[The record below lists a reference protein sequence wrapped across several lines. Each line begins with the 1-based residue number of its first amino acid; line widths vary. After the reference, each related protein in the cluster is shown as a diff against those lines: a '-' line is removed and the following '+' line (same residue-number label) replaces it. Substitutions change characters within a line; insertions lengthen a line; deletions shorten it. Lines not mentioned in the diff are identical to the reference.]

1 MGNGTSNKDS
11 VDSKSLAVD
20 FLAKFALVL
29 SKTKDALILDLK
41 ERLSKDISD
50 DVNLANIQ
58 TLVENLFNLLGYNVK
73 DIIPKQITDATQEV
87 FDVSEDLSKI
97 ITGISKIV
105 DDSSDFLDIFGI
117 EPSGEELDDIFIGF
131 ELLIKDIVEMVRA
144 FKKLGDD
151 NLDGAAEQWS
161 KFVEESNFEKDVP
174 KKMFDHI
181 ISVFMRNASE
191 VFSSDIKRLKE
202 SVESYQ
208 NSVPNDLKN
217 TITDITSLLG
227 DALADIDKGFDESLK
242 TLSKKL
248 REVISKITVV
258 LENQMSEDL
267 KKSLTLLR
275 SFIKVGEYF
284 KRIYT
289 VLDFMQVISQEKVQ
303 IFSLN
308 DNAVSLSTE
317 IYVIH
322 WSRFEEMA
330 KNPIEYFKARY
341 PVNNYADAQELISRI
356 ISVAQAFGLDI
367 PDFDSLKSML
377 IDLLRRLEKSLE
389 KLVNEEIK
397 DKIKELKQLI
407 NTLLL
412 ALERIAMEAK
422 NVIKTT
428 LDSTLKEIASELN
441 LLYQSSVGALNN
453 KNLIDAKAIKNDIE
467 GKLNDIEGKLNSMT
481 NLIKSV
487 SDISFQ
493 PIPSKDILQ
502 KSIEKIVLPVILK
515 KASEFKEFGT
525 ITEADWEKLLIQ
537 IGTSFISVYG
547 EIKKQIHNVS
557 QTLTWT
563 EKLED
568 LKKELIKELERQTK
582 DIPTS
587 WAELQNSILN
597 NPKKLSPDKLFS
609 QFDMYAYFT
618 IVSDAIKE
626 ILSFLDPETY
636 YTKFKQVTIE
646 SFVLLSEKSDATA
659 SHFKNIAEGNDSELV
674 KKIFTS
680 FINNVLIESWKELR
694 KEVLDVFLHPF
705 LQSVE
710 AVVKLKVSDI
720 LEEILKN
727 VSSDIKELQKS
738 VPNDYIDFVK
748 EVFPVIYKATQEGV
762 DNWSDGIT
770 LALKIGEP
778 LYKLIDGIID
788 SSSGNDKTKSQS
800 DKDEIT
806 KAIGIPASP
815 NVELSGK
822 HKDKVSYNLP
832 SYSLD
837 IDNKFLTVT
846 LYDSRGK
853 DLRKKTNYFSFS
865 VSIFVGEKGDTEENR
880 QAGVYIIPVVLGSY
894 GEKFNIG
901 KKHQFSL
908 ALNAAL
914 NSSEAETK
922 DRIKDYQKGA
932 IGIFFSKSNFELL
945 KDTGAVSASTDLSF
959 FRKEEA
965 GIINI
970 IESKYLNFSIGNYP
984 QTLSLGYKEKAFFA
998 KYKGELQKGEF
1009 VLKIREINDFFAELL
1024 KDDIKAKFDIALIYD
1039 TVEGF
1044 SFDGSASLK
1053 VDFNLNKKIADVFTL
1068 NKLGVE
1074 VGPSDSQD
1082 SAIRAMVNTSFTI
1095 DTKSVVFY
1103 VKDLGIGVNINY
1115 LKKDGSLGDF
1125 DLSPIFTFPS
1135 GLGVSIDATAVKGT
1149 GIISYDD
1156 KKQEFL
1162 GVLELSVL
1170 EKIEVKALA
1179 LLTMKMPD
1187 GSKGFSFVGLISVFF
1202 TPGIPLGMGFSLTGL
1217 GGVVGL
1223 NRSID
1228 KNKMQTGVRAGEI
1241 AAVFFVE
1248 NIEDN
1253 LDTMLTQMG
1262 AYFPIKRNQFFF
1274 GILARISFTEIL
1286 HVDFGL
1292 LIQAPKPSQIIIV
1305 GALFVALPTKE
1316 AALVK
1321 INVYFAGGID
1331 FDEGM
1336 WFDASIVDSEIVKIQ
1351 IYGDMAFRLY
1361 WGKSKGFLFSAGGFH
1376 PAYRPDAG
1384 FDIGIMK
1391 RLGMKLDFKLLKL
1404 TFESYF
1410 AITSNTVQLGAQ
1422 VDLRIGWSNVG
1433 IFGYFG
1439 FDCLF
1444 QFRPFRFL
1452 FDVRMGV
1459 EARWGRW
1466 TLFSISLEFALAGPA
1481 KWNAKGCAR
1490 FKILFFT
1497 IKIKFNLSWGKDSKD
1512 NEISYT
1518 ATYDLISQEYYKIEN
1533 WKVVTSGIQ
1542 DSQVRLVEQ
1551 NTNNNDINGSNI
1563 KELVM
1568 QPFSGI
1574 MFEQPLV
1581 PLEKSMQRFGEGVR
1595 PMDYSTIKI
1604 SKVEIG
1610 TQLFSQLS
1618 STDYDFAPSL
1628 FFDLSDQEKLSV
1640 PSYEKMKNGVK
1651 VENGLRERAVST
1663 LVNKETEYVVEQD
1676 NISFSDTKSYTMID
1690 ENNVTKTLIVN
1701 QLPKTMRANVH
1712 ETDIYVLDAFVQISN
1727 RSDSGFKRHVNKM
1740 QYMQKENNNE
1750 KINKLFE
1757 ELETDFGMI
1766 ANGPNQKN
1774 KQPKNAVP
1782 SRRYSEKLRR
1792 RSKSQ
1797 PELDRTFFFVKKR
1810 RTKVF

>member
-1 MGNGTSNKDS
+1 MGNGASSKDS
-11 VDSKSLAVD
+11 VDSKSIAVD

-29 SKTKDALILDLK
+29 SKTKDALITDLK
-41 ERLSKDISD
+41 ERLSNDISD
-50 DVNLANIQ
+50 DFNLANIQ
-58 TLVENLFNLLGYNVK
+58 TLVDNLFNLLGYDVR
-73 DIIPKQITDATQEV
+73 DIIPKQISDATQEV
-87 FDVSEDLSKI
+87 FDVSEDLAKI

-105 DDSSDFLDIFGI
+105 DDSSDFLDIF
-117 EPSGEELDDIFIGF
+117 EDEASGEELDNIFIGF

-144 FKKLGDD
+144 FKKLGDT
-151 NLDGAAEQWS
+151 NLDAAAEQWS

-174 KKMFDHI
+174 KRLFDHI

-202 SVESYQ
+202 TVEIAKESMP
-208 NSVPNDLKN
+208 VDLQKP
-217 TITDITSLLG
+217 ITDIITLLN

-258 LENQMSEDL
+258 LENQLSENQ

-275 SFIKVGEYF
+275 SFIKVEEYF

-330 KNPIEYFKARY
+330 KNPIEYFKVRY
-341 PVNNYADAQELISRI
+341 PVNSYADAQELISKL

-397 DKIKELKQLI
+397 NKIKELKKLI

-422 NVIKTT
+422 NVIKTN
-428 LDSTLKEIASELN
+428 LDLTLKEIAKELN

-453 KNLIDAKAIKNDIE
+453 KKLIDAKAIKNDIE
-467 GKLNDIEGKLNSMT
+467 RKLNSMP
-481 NLIKSV
+481 NLIKSI

-493 PIPSKDILQ
+493 PLPGKDILQ
-502 KSIEKIVLPVILK
+502 KSLEEIILPVILK
-515 KASEFKEFGT
+515 KASEFKEFGAV
-525 ITEADWEKLLIQ
+525 TEADWQKLIVQ
-537 IGTSFISVYG
+537 IGTSFTSVYS
-547 EIKKQIHNVS
+547 EIKKQISDVS
-557 QTLTWT
+557 QTSTWT
-563 EKLED
+563 IKLED
-568 LKKELIKELERQTK
+568 LKNELERQTK

-587 WAELQNSILN
+587 WAELQNTIFN
-597 NPKKLSPDKLFS
+597 NPNKLSPDKLFS
-609 QFDMYAYFT
+609 QFDVYAYFT
-618 IVSDAIKE
+618 IVSDTIKE

-636 YTKFKQVTIE
+636 YTKFKKVAIE
-646 SFVLLSEKSDATA
+646 SFVLLSNKTDATA
-659 SHFKNIAEGNDSELV
+659 SHFKSIAEGNDSELV
-674 KKIFTS
+674 NIIFTS

-694 KEVLDVFLHPF
+694 KEILDVFLHPF

-710 AVVKLKVSDI
+710 AVVKSKVSDI
-720 LEEILKN
+720 LEEILKT
-727 VSSDIKELQKS
+727 VSSDIKELQKN
-738 VPNDYIDFVK
+738 VPHEYIDFVK
-748 EVFPVIYKATQEGV
+748 EVFPVIYKTTQKGV

-770 LALKIGEP
+770 LALKLGKP
-778 LYKLIDGIID
+778 LYKLIDGVID
-788 SSSGNDKTKSQS
+788 SSNDNDKTKSQS

-815 NVELSGK
+815 NVVLSGK

-853 DLRKKTNYFSFS
+853 YIKKKNNYFSFS
-865 VSIFVGEKGDTEENR
+865 VSLFVGEKGDTEENS
-880 QAGVYIIPVVLGSY
+880 QAGIYIIPVMLGNY

-901 KKHQFSL
+901 KTHQFSL

-922 DRIKDYQKGA
+922 DRIKDFQKGA

-945 KDTGAVSASTDLSF
+945 KDTGSISASTDLSF

-965 GIINI
+965 GSINI
-970 IESKYLNFSIGNYP
+970 IESKYLDFSIGNYP

-1074 VGPSDSQD
+1074 VGPSNSQD
-1082 SAIRAMVNTSFTI
+1082 SVIRTMVNTSFTI

-1115 LKKDGSLGDF
+1115 LKKNGSLGDF

-1149 GIISYDD
+1149 GVISYDD
-1156 KKQEFL
+1156 DKKEFL
-1162 GVLELSVL
+1162 GVLELVVL

-1202 TPGIPLGMGFSLTGL
+1202 IPGIPLGMGFSLTGL
-1217 GGVVGL
+1217 GGAVGL

-1253 LDTMLTQMG
+1253 LDTLLTQIG
-1262 AYFPIKRNQFFF
+1262 SYFPIKRNQFFF
-1274 GILARISFTEIL
+1274 GILARISYTEIL

-1361 WGKSKGFLFSAGGFH
+1361 WGKNKGFLFSAGGFH
-1376 PAYRPDAG
+1376 PAYRPDAA

-1391 RLGMKLDFKLLKL
+1391 RLGMKLDYKVLKL
-1404 TFESYF
+1404 TLESYF
-1410 AITSNTVQLGAQ
+1410 AITSNSVQLGAQ
-1422 VDLRIGWSNVG
+1422 VDLRIGWKSVG

-1444 QFRPFRFL
+1444 QFKPFRFL

-1497 IKIKFNLSWGKDSKD
+1497 IKVKFNLSWGKDNRDS
-1512 NEISYT
+1512 EISYT

-1533 WKVVTSGIQ
+1533 WKVVSSNIQ
-1542 DSQVRLVEQ
+1542 DQQVRLVEQ
-1551 NTNNNDINGSNI
+1551 NTNNNDINGSNV
-1563 KELVM
+1563 KELIM

-1581 PLEKSMQRFGEGVR
+1581 PLEESMQRFGEGVR
-1595 PMDYSTIKI
+1595 PQDYSSIKI

-1628 FFDLSDQEKLSV
+1628 FFDLNDQEKLSV
-1640 PSYEKMKNGVK
+1640 PSYQKMKNGVK

-1663 LVNKETEYVVEQD
+1663 LVNKKIEYVVEQD
-1676 NISFSDTKSYTMID
+1676 NISFSDSKSYTITD
-1690 ENNVTKTLIVN
+1690 DNNVAKTLVVN
-1701 QLPKTMRANVH
+1701 QLPKTMRANVQ
-1712 ETDIYVLDAFVQISN
+1712 ETNISVLDAFVQISN
-1727 RSDSGFKRHVNKM
+1727 RSDSGFKRHVNKV
-1740 QYMQKENNNE
+1740 QHIQKENNNE
-1750 KINKLFE
+1750 KINKFFE
-1757 ELETDFGMI
+1757 EMETDFGMI
-1766 ANGPNQKN
+1766 TEERDQNHTQGENV
-1774 KQPKNAVP
+1774 VP
-1782 SRRYSEKLRR
+1782 GKKYSNRIRRKSTL
-1792 RSKSQ
+1792 SISQ
-1797 PELDRTFFFVKKR
+1797 PELDRRFIFVKKR